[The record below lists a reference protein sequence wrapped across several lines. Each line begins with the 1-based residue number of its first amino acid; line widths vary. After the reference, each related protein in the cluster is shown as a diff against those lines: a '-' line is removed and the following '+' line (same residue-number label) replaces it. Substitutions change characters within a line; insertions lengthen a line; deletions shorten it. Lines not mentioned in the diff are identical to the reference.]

1 MVKNVNISTGE
12 EEFFIRYIKTS
23 PREHFE
29 GRWKPGRLY
38 PLYSVVVSNGTL
50 FISQNG
56 KMKEEPYVI
65 YDVANQ
71 EFKAP
76 EGWKIKLMSADSR
89 ISALGGGTEGGVS
102 PEDVERMIS
111 GKQDI
116 IVDLDEIRRDASS
129 AYKKPGGGI
138 PKSDLATPV
147 RNSLGKADTALQ
159 PNDVLDVVRF
169 SAQSLTTAQKAQA
182 RANIGIADALEL
194 EYDPVTESLI
204 FPEEADTVSY
214 NSTTESIVFN

>member
-1 MVKNVNISTGE
+1 MINNTNIGTGE

-23 PREHFE
+23 PKEHFE

-38 PLYSVVVSNGTL
+38 PLYSVVVSNGSL

-65 YDVANQ
+65 YDVANR

-89 ISALGGGTEGGVS
+89 ISAIGGNSEGGVT
-102 PEDVERMIS
+102 PEDVERLIA
-111 GKQDI
+111 GKQDVI
-116 IVDLDEIRRDASS
+116 LDLDEIRSSASS
-129 AYKKPGGGI
+129 AYQKPGGGI
-138 PKSDLATPV
+138 PKGDLATPV
-147 RNSLGKADTALQ
+147 RNSLGKADTAVQ
-159 PNDVLDVVRF
+159 PSDVLDVVRF
-169 SAQSLTTAQKAQA
+169 SEQSLTMAQKAQA

-204 FPEEADTVSY
+204 FPEAADTVSY
-214 NSTTESIVFN
+214 ESVTESIVFS